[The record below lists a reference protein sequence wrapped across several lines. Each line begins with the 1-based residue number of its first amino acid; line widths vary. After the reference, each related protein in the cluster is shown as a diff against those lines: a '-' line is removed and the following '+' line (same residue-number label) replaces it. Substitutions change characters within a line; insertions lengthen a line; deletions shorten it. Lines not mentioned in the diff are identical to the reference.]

1 MHEWTCQELRAR
13 LETGE
18 PVSVVDIRDAA
29 EHEAWSILGS
39 RNLAVYDALRRD
51 HVEPLIRK
59 AAELPRD
66 TPVITVCRMG
76 VVSRKAAAVLR
87 TLGFDAASLE
97 GGMHDW
103 SGVWAEAPIDGRL
116 ARGTTL
122 IQIQRLGKGCLSYLL
137 GSDGAAVVVDPCV
150 DVSAYQTVA
159 DREGLR
165 ITHVLETHVHADH
178 VSRAGE
184 LAQATGAKLVLP
196 PNDRVRFPYVP
207 FADGETLRVAE
218 RTIRALAT
226 PGHTGE
232 STCFLVD
239 DRVLLSGDT
248 LFVRAFGRPDLE
260 RGDAG
265 AEAGARALYRSL
277 RRIFG
282 LGDDVWTYP
291 GHHGCPIPFDRQ
303 PIGARLGDVR
313 PQLAALDLDED
324 TFARNIV
331 AGLGAKPPNFERV
344 LAVNE
349 GRADLGDNEPLDL
362 EAGPNRCAA
371 S

>member
-1 MHEWTCQELRAR
+1 MHEWTCEELRAR
-13 LETGE
+13 LEAGE
-18 PVSVVDIRDAA
+18 PVSIVDIRDAA

-59 AAELPRD
+59 ATELPRD
-66 TPVITVCRMG
+66 VPVITVCKMG
-76 VVSRKAAAVLR
+76 VVARKAAAVLR

-103 SGVWAEAPIDGRL
+103 SGVWAEAPIDDE
-116 ARGTTL
+116 L
-122 IQIQRLGKGCLSYLL
+122 IQVQRLGKGCLSYVL
-137 GSDGAAVVVDPCV
+137 GSAGEAVVVDPCV
-150 DVSAYQTVA
+150 DVAAYEEIA
-159 DREGLR
+159 DREDLR

-184 LAQATGAKLVLP
+184 LAETTGAKLVLP

-207 FADGETLRVAE
+207 FADGETLRVGE

-232 STCFLVD
+232 STCFQVD

-277 RRIFG
+277 HRIFA
-282 LGDDVWTYP
+282 LGDDVWAYP
-291 GHHGCPIPFDRQ
+291 GHHSSPIPFDRQ

-324 TFARNIV
+324 TFARDIV
-331 AGLGAKPPNFERV
+331 AALGAKPPNFEMV

-349 GRADLGDNEPLDL
+349 GRADLGDDEPLDL
-362 EAGPNRCAA
+362 EAGPNRCAVG
-371 S
+371 